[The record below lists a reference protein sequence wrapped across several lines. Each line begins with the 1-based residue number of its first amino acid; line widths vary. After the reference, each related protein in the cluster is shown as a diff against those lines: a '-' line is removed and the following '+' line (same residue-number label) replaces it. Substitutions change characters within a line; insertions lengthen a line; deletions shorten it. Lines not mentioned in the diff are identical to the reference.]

1 MLCYY
6 GDDMEEYRRWEDN
19 IMMNLKEIGDEM
31 IYNHQIVEI
40 IYHFVTYFFKI
51 HLNIVLPSPVFFHIV
66 PIIT

>member
-19 IMMNLKEIGDEM
+19 IKMDLKEIGDEM

-40 IYHFVTYFFKI
+40 IWNKVER
-51 HLNIVLPSPVFFHIV
+51 
-66 PIIT
+66 